1 MLFSLRELR
10 GIEAR
15 RVEDEAAQQQARAV
29 AAAEA
34 CRLADERR
42 RADEAARRAAE
53 EAIERHARETL
64 ALRLREEEL
73 RVREAEARARA
84 DEEARLASEQLT
96 RELEAQRAAALAKR
110 PVWLGAAAGALA
122 LVLGV
127 ATFVAI
133 DSHRAQSESE
143 KSLATIDGQL
153 VAAQRERDA
162 ALARAQQAKLE
173 LGQLA
178 DELAALGTELDQLDR
193 QIKTANS
200 AAERQVL
207 AERASAARAERA
219 RLERDAAARRE
230 GFHGKCPPDKPLC

>member
-1 MLFSLRELR
+1 
-10 GIEAR
+10 
-15 RVEDEAAQQQARAV
+15 
-29 AAAEA
+29 
-34 CRLADERR
+34 
-42 RADEAARRAAE
+42 
-53 EAIERHARETL
+53 
-64 ALRLREEEL
+64 
-73 RVREAEARARA
+73 VREAEARARA

-153 VAAQRERDA
+153 VAAQQSATPRW
-162 ALARAQQAKLE
+162 RAQQAKLE

-178 DELAALGTELDQLDR
+178 DRLAALGTELDQLDR

-219 RLERDAAARRE
+219 RIERDAAARRE

>member
-15 RVEDEAAQQQARAV
+15 RVEDEAAQQQARAA

-34 CRLADERR
+34 RRLADEQR
-42 RADEAARRAAE
+42 RAEEAARREAE

-84 DEEARLASEQLT
+84 DAEARMASEQLT

-110 PVWLGAAAGALA
+110 PVWLAAAAGALV

-127 ATFVAI
+127 ATFVAV
-133 DSHRAQSESE
+133 DSHRAQAASK
-143 KSLATIDGQL
+143 KSLAAIDGQL
-153 VAAQRERDA
+153 ATAQQERDA
-162 ALARAQQAKLE
+162 ALKRAQQAKAE
-173 LGQLA
+173 LGQIA
-178 DELAALGTELDQLDR
+178 DKLAALGTELDQLDL
-193 QIKTANS
+193 QIKSANS
-200 AAERQVL
+200 AADRQAL
-207 AERASAARAERA
+207 AARAAAARAERA
-219 RLERDAAARRE
+219 RLEREAAARRE